1 MLVDNQKCMYL
12 TSYTKGRLNGP
23 YYQLINTDGSGKMF
37 GHFKNGKRNGLFK
50 KIYWDIECTPYDGV
64 EYNMGE
70 VISIYFVDDVG
81 RYTKTTV
88 ENGIAVKCVPTR
100 LNFSNLWRV
109 VRAARTRRKAL

>member
-50 KIYWDIECTPYDGV
+50 KIHWDNSCTPFNGL

-70 VISIYFVDDVG
+70 IISLYYVNHMGQYKIN
-81 RYTKTTV
+81 T
-88 ENGIAVKCVPTR
+88 I
-100 LNFSNLWRV
+100 
-109 VRAARTRRKAL
+109 